1 MMLKSQSV
9 INNNYTK
16 TKQKHQGTQIFVE
29 NQKNTPEINGINIY
43 AANIGALRCIK
54 QIVTDIKGEINST
67 TIILG

>member
-1 MMLKSQSV
+1 MMLQSQSV

-16 TKQKHQGTQIFVE
+16 NKNIRELRYLWKTKK
-29 NQKNTPEINGINIY
+29 TPEINGINIY